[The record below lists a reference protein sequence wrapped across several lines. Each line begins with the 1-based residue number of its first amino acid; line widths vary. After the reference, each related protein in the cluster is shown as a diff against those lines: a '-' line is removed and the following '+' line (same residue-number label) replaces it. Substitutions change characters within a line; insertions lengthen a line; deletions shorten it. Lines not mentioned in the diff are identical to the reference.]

1 MRSRGLLLAIVAS
14 LVRLTHPLRW
24 EGSTGPR
31 GATWATL
38 SAGGEGPRR
47 RLPVTVISGF
57 VGAGKTTLLRR
68 LLAEAPAGRRLAV
81 IVNDMSE
88 LNVDGSLVR
97 PEVQLSDGCICC
109 TLRKDLL
116 REVTALARSGR
127 YDHLIIE
134 STGVS
139 EPLPVA
145 ETFTFPIE
153 EGSSECLLDLAEID
167 TMVTVVDAASFLA
180 DMSRAEE
187 LAERGLG
194 VDLED
199 HRTITDLLVAQL
211 EFADVVV
218 INKIDRVSVRQF
230 NRVNQ
235 MVRALNADAV
245 VLSAVQAKV
254 NVDEIVG
261 TRRFDLERTAQSPAW
276 LRAINSEGSKK

>member
-1 MRSRGLLLAIVAS
+1 M
-14 LVRLTHPLRW
+14 
-24 EGSTGPR
+24 
-31 GATWATL
+31 TL

-57 VGAGKTTLLRR
+57 LGAGKTTLLRR
-68 LLAEAPAGRRLAV
+68 LLAEAPADRRLAV

-88 LNVDGSLVR
+88 LNVDGSLGR
-97 PEVQLSDGCICC
+97 PVVQLSDGCICC

-187 LAERGLG
+187 LAERRLA

-261 TRRFDLERTAQSPAW
+261 ARRFDLERTAQSPAW

>member
-1 MRSRGLLLAIVAS
+1 M
-14 LVRLTHPLRW
+14 
-24 EGSTGPR
+24 
-31 GATWATL
+31 
-38 SAGGEGPRR
+38 
-47 RLPVTVISGF
+47 TVISGF
-57 VGAGKTTLLRR
+57 LGAGKTTLLRR
-68 LLAEAPAGRRLAV
+68 LLAEAPADRRLAV

-97 PEVQLSDGCICC
+97 PAVQLSDGCICC

-127 YDHLIIE
+127 YDYLIIE

-145 ETFTFPIE
+145 DTFTFPIE

-187 LAERGLG
+187 LAERGLA
-194 VDLED
+194 VDRED

-261 TRRFDLERTAQSPAW
+261 ARRFDLERTAQSPAW